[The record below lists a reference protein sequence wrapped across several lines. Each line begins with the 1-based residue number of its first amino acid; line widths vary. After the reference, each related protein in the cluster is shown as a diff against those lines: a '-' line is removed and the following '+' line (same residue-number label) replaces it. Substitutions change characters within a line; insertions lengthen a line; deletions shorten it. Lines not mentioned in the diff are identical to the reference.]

1 MHSDVNRGLGTM
13 ARGAK
18 SAGDRGRAAE
28 RIKVLSFL
36 PTPSKVKPITLR

>member
-1 MHSDVNRGLGTM
+1 M
-13 ARGAK
+13 ARGLKALGIE
-18 SAGDRGRAAE
+18 AELPE